1 MENVGK
7 HRDTKLVTTR
17 VRWNYLVSEPS
28 SHAKMFLEKFVRN
41 RIGKTQTGDTVNYYY
56 KSVHHPIPTRENKGH
71 TGNFQNK

>member
-1 MENVGK
+1 M
-7 HRDTKLVTTR
+7 
-17 VRWNYLVSEPS
+17 SEPS

-71 TGNFQNK
+71 PGNFQNK